1 MDVFNPGDGIICR
14 PGYIRKGTRYK
25 LLVYV
30 ASPFA
35 GDVEKNVMN
44 ARRYC
49 RFVAESGAVP
59 LAPHLL
65 LPQFMSE
72 VTERCAV
79 MPMNWEFLSRCDEL
93 WVFGDVITSGMAW
106 EWIWA
111 RRLGIPIRFFT
122 TGCKEKATGHKKKH
136 NHVCEKVQGAP
147 KRGGYQGGN

>member
-72 VTERCAV
+72 ATERCAV
-79 MPMNWEFLSRCDEL
+79 MPMNWASLC
-93 WVFGDVITSGMAW
+93 SGY
-106 EWIWA
+106 
-111 RRLGIPIRFFT
+111 LGT
-122 TGCKEKATGHKKKH
+122 
-136 NHVCEKVQGAP
+136 
-147 KRGGYQGGN
+147 